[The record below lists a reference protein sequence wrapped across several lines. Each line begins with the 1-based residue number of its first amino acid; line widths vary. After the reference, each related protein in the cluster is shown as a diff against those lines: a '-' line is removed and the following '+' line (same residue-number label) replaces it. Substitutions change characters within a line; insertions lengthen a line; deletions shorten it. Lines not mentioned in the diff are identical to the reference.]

1 MDYKKA
7 YFHLFNSIT
16 DAIEELDKSGAMT
29 KEIKSARQTLIMA
42 QKYTED
48 LFAEKNQATA
58 ETPTSLR

>member
-29 KEIKSARQTLIMA
+29 KEIKSTRQTLIMA
-42 QKYTED
+42 QKYTERIV
-48 LFAEKNQATA
+48 KVC
-58 ETPTSLR
+58 